1 MSNTASHPLY
11 RTRAERDAIIEQHMS
26 LVRFVVGKLRA
37 GMGSTDLDYEDLVA
51 HGVIGL
57 IQAVDRFDGSQGIQF
72 SSYAAPR
79 IRGAILDA
87 IRSLDPVGR
96 AGRRYMRAIDHA
108 HDQLAA
114 ELGREPTHAEIQR
127 ASGVDDRKYWETRR
141 TATVSVIP
149 MDRTLDDDGYQA
161 QVADDSPMFTDEIER
176 VETLRALE
184 EAVAL
189 LPEREKLILS
199 LYYVEGLTLR
209 EIAAAVDVSET
220 RVSQLLHRSYARMRM
235 HPGLAAA

>member
-1 MSNTASHPLY
+1 MSNTSHPLY

-37 GMGSTDLDYEDLVA
+37 GLGSTDLDYEDLVA

-96 AGRRYMRAIDHA
+96 AGRRYMRAIDQA
-108 HDQLAA
+108 HDQLST
-114 ELGREPTHAEIQR
+114 ELGREPTHEEIQR
-127 ASGVDDRKYWETRR
+127 ASGIDDRKYWETRR
-141 TATVSVIP
+141 AATVSVVPI
-149 MDRTLDDDGYQA
+149 DRTVDEDGHQA
-161 QVADDSPMFTDEIER
+161 QVADDSPMFTDEIEHL
-176 VETLRALE
+176 ETLRALE
-184 EAVAL
+184 EGISM
-189 LPEREKLILS
+189 LPERERLILS
-199 LYYVEGLTLR
+199 LYYVEKLTLR

-220 RVSQLLHRSYARMRM
+220 RVSQLLHRAYARLRM